1 MNVLY
6 SGQTRNQ
13 TQPDLQLK
21 YEKNVK
27 KLTADLRGA
36 GGTSTCREA
45 GISGEQ
51 DTEGKVSKRELEI
64 WDWNIKEIQAKQRA
78 RN

>member
-1 MNVLY
+1 MNELY

-36 GGTSTCREA
+36 
-45 GISGEQ
+45 
-51 DTEGKVSKRELEI
+51 EGYVYL
-64 WDWNIKEIQAKQRA
+64 
-78 RN
+78 